1 MSPSSAVVA
10 VPLFRMTAHG
20 SRPLRRAVAQR
31 VWERSQE
38 YEDEGSERRSLGAI
52 SVGVSAWWSAS
63 LTVPES
69 ESGADRDVV
78 FLHFERH
85 GARPHESRTS
95 TEADFSLPRSEVDA
109 FVRLFAGLVEQAR
122 RDNVLAPRAT

>member
-1 MSPSSAVVA
+1 MA
-10 VPLFRMTAHG
+10 VPLFRMTAHE
-20 SRPLRRAVAQR
+20 SRHRCSAVAQR

-63 LTVPES
+63 LTVPKG
-69 ESGADRDVV
+69 ESGVDGDVV
-78 FLHFERH
+78 FLHFKRH
-85 GARPHESRTS
+85 GELPHESRAS

-109 FVRLFAGLVEQAR
+109 FVKLLAGLVEQAR
-122 RDNVLAPRAT
+122 QDNVLAPRTT